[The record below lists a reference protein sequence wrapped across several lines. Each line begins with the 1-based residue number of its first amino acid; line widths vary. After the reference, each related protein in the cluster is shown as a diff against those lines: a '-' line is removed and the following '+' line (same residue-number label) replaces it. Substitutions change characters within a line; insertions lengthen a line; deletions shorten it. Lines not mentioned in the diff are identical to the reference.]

1 MQKYEHIKYQYPAG
15 CRTVEVEDGRSI
27 AVCTT
32 TGEVYGEY
40 ITSDFTPNHK
50 DKYPTVCPADARCRE
65 EVEEY
70 IKLYYD
76 KRKWRTMEWWDD
88 LKRENDFQVKTFY
101 AKPFIT
107 TPQYKLLKKLSKS
120 LLLRNMWVGAKED
133 LAKLIGCRKDLVRGR
148 MEALAP
154 YCRYTEEGMRKGEVK
169 FFFSPVWCYSYDTRM
184 FYSAKNNDIKAWYGV
199 DKELQ
204 ERVLLEP
211 FVGPQLPP
219 KEYKWSRAAL
229 GLFGQLNNPNKE
241 GK

>member
-1 MQKYEHIKYQYPAG
+1 MQHHEEIVLQFPVG
-15 CRTVEVEDGRSI
+15 CQTVSVEDGRLFS
-27 AVCTT
+27 VCTT
-32 TGEVYGEY
+32 TGEILGEY
-40 ITSDFTPNHK
+40 LHTPYTPNTK
-50 DKYPTVCPADARCRE
+50 DKYPTVCPAEARCRE
-65 EVEEY
+65 EVEDY

-101 AKPFIT
+101 AAPIIT
-107 TPQYKLLKKLSKS
+107 TPQYKLLKKLSAS
-120 LLLRNMWVGAKED
+120 LLFRNMWVGAKED
-133 LAKLIGCRKDLVRGR
+133 LAKLIGCRKDLVRNR

-184 FYSAKNNDIKAWYGV
+184 FYAAKNNDIKAWYKV
-199 DKELQ
+199 DKQLQ
-204 ERVLLEP
+204 ERVLSEP
-211 FVGPQLPP
+211 FVGPELPP

-229 GLFGQLNNPNKE
+229 GLFGQLNPNKE

>member
-1 MQKYEHIKYQYPAG
+1 MKKDDNIEYQYPAG
-15 CRTVEVEDGRSI
+15 CRTVEVEDGRLLS
-27 AVCTT
+27 VCTT

-40 ITSDFTPNHK
+40 IRSDFEPNRK
-50 DKYPTVCPADARCRE
+50 DKYSTVQPSEARCRE

-70 IKLYYD
+70 IKLHYD

-88 LKRENDFQVKTFY
+88 LKRENDFQVKTFH

-133 LAKLIGCRKDLVRGR
+133 LAKLIGCRKDLVRAR
-148 MEALAP
+148 MQALAP

-169 FFFSPVWCYSYDTRM
+169 FFFSPVWCYSYDTWW
-184 FYSAKNNDIKAWYGV
+184 FYSAKNNDIKAWYAV

-229 GLFGQLNNPNKE
+229 GLFGQLNPNKE